1 MMETTRNAETTR
13 SAETTPNAET
23 TRTAELIRRAAP
35 GPLGFLRQ
43 VYEQWSEHRLL
54 AQGAALAY
62 YATFSMA
69 PLLVLVIAV
78 AGLVFGRAAV
88 QGEIVGQVQGLVGP
102 DAARMIEDMIQKVST
117 PAGSLVATAISLG
130 TMLLGASG
138 VVAQLQVTLNDI
150 FGRANGVVG
159 MRGLAR
165 RRLSAFGLILGVGLL
180 LLISMVVTAV
190 VATVAQMMAERVPLV
205 ATLVGPVNFVLSLAI
220 ASGLFGLILKI
231 LPDKRPSWRD
241 AWLGGVITAL
251 LFTIGKTLIGMYLG
265 RTGATSVYGA
275 AGSLVLVLLWVY
287 YSSQILLIGAEIT
300 AVTAYRSGREPHVE
314 A

>member
-1 MMETTRNAETTR
+1 MVETEDDD
-13 SAETTPNAET
+13 
-23 TRTAELIRRAAP
+23 AP
-35 GPLGFLRQ
+35 SPMGFVRQ
-43 VYEQWSEHRLL
+43 VYEEWSEHRLL

-62 YATFSMA
+62 YAIFSMA

-88 QGEIVGQVQGLVGP
+88 QGEIVGQLQGLVGT
-102 DAARMIEDMIQKVST
+102 DAARMIEDMITKVST
-117 PAGSLVATAISLG
+117 PSGSIAATAISLV

-138 VVAQLQVTLNDI
+138 VVAQLQVTLNDV
-150 FGRANGVVG
+150 FGRADGYAG

-165 RRLSAFGLILGVGLL
+165 RRLSAFGMILGIALL

-190 VATVAQMMAERVPLV
+190 VATTAQLAGERFPMVRTVVPLV
-205 ATLVGPVNFVLSLAI
+205 NFFLSLLI
-220 ASGLFGLILKI
+220 ASGLFGAILKI
-231 LPDKRPSWRD
+231 LPDKRPSWHD
-241 AWLGGVITAL
+241 AWFGGVITAL

-300 AVTAYRSGREPHVE
+300 AVNARRGGRPPKVEP
-314 A
+314 

>member
-1 MMETTRNAETTR
+1 M
-13 SAETTPNAET
+13 
-23 TRTAELIRRAAP
+23 
-35 GPLGFLRQ
+35 GFLRQ
-43 VYEQWSEHRLL
+43 VYDEWSEHRLL

-62 YATFSMA
+62 YAIFSMA

-88 QGEIVGQVQGLVGP
+88 QGEIVGQIQGLVGA
-102 DAARMIEDMIQKVST
+102 DAARMIEGMITRVST
-117 PAGSLVATAISLG
+117 PSGSIAATAVSLV
-130 TMLLGASG
+130 TMVLGASG
-138 VVAQLQVTLNDI
+138 VVGQLQVTLNDV
-150 FGRANGVVG
+150 FGRADDVVG

-165 RRLSAFGLILGVGLL
+165 RRLSAFGMILGIALL

-190 VATVAQMMAERVPLV
+190 VAAVAQVVGKHVPLV
-205 ATLVGPVNFVLSLAI
+205 QTLVPLVNFVLSLVI
-220 ASGLFGLILKI
+220 ASGLFGAILKI

-241 AWLGGVITAL
+241 ALVGGVITAL

-265 RTGATSVYGA
+265 RAGATSVYGA

-300 AVTAYRSGREPHVE
+300 AVNARRAGRPPVVE
-314 A
+314 VK

>member
-1 MMETTRNAETTR
+1 MA
-13 SAETTPNAET
+13 
-23 TRTAELIRRAAP
+23 TAATARAAAP

-43 VYEQWSEHRLL
+43 VYEDWSEHRLL

-62 YATFSMA
+62 YAIFSMA

-88 QGEIVGQVQGLVGP
+88 QGELVGQIQGLVGP
-102 DAARMIEDMIQKVST
+102 DAARMIEEMIQRVST
-117 PAGSLVATAISLG
+117 PSGSIAATAVSLG

-138 VVAQLQVTLNDI
+138 VVGQLQVTLNDI
-150 FGRANGVVG
+150 FGRADGVVG
-159 MRGLAR
+159 MRGLAK
-165 RRLSAFGLILGVGLL
+165 RRLSAFAMILGIALL

-190 VATVAQMMAERVPLV
+190 VATVVQVAGNHLPLV
-205 ATLVGPVNFVLSLAI
+205 QTLVPVLNFTLSLLI
-220 ASGLFGLILKI
+220 ASGLFGSILKI

-241 AWLGGVITAL
+241 AWLGGIITAL

-275 AGSLVLVLLWVY
+275 AGSLVLVLLWIY
-287 YSSQILLIGAEIT
+287 YSSQILLIGAVIT
-300 AVTAYRSGREPHVE
+300 AVNARRAGRPPQVE
-314 A
+314 VQ

>member
-1 MMETTRNAETTR
+1 MAETPAGGETTRGAPPAGR
-13 SAETTPNAET
+13 SAAG
-23 TRTAELIRRAAP
+23 L
-35 GPLGFLRQ
+35 LGFFRE

-88 QGEIVGQVQGLVGP
+88 QGEIVGQIQGLVGP
-102 DAARMIEDMIQKVST
+102 DAARMIEGMIQRVST
-117 PAGSLVATAISLG
+117 PAGSLVATAVSLG

-150 FGRANGVVG
+150 FGRANGIAG

-165 RRLSAFGLILGVGLL
+165 RRLSAFGMILGIGLL

-190 VATVAQMMAERVPLV
+190 VATVAQIAGERLPLV
-205 ATLVGPVNFVLSLAI
+205 RSVVPVVNVVLSLAI
-220 ASGLFGLILKI
+220 ASGLFGSILKI
-231 LPDKRPSWRD
+231 LPDKRPTWRD
-241 AWLGGVITAL
+241 AWIGGVITAV
-251 LFTIGKTLIGMYLG
+251 LFTLGKTLIGMYLG
-265 RTGATSVYGA
+265 RTGTTSVYGA

-287 YSSQILLIGAEIT
+287 YSSQILLIGAEMT
-300 AVTAYRSGREPHVE
+300 AVYARRSGREPQVE

>member
-1 MMETTRNAETTR
+1 MAT
-13 SAETTPNAET
+13 AETTPSAE
-23 TRTAELIRRAAP
+23 AARAANP
-35 GPLGFLRQ
+35 GALGFLRQ
-43 VYEQWSEHRLL
+43 VYEEWSEHRLL

-62 YATFSMA
+62 YAIFSMA

-88 QGEIVGQVQGLVGP
+88 QGEIVGQLQGLIGP
-102 DAARMIEDMIQKVST
+102 DAARMIEEMIQRVST
-117 PAGSLVATAISLG
+117 PSGSIIATAVSLG

-138 VVAQLQVTLNDI
+138 VVGQLQVTLNDV
-150 FGRANGVVG
+150 FGRADDIVG
-159 MRGLAR
+159 MRGLAQ
-165 RRLSAFGLILGVGLL
+165 RRLSAFGMILGIALL

-190 VATVAQMMAERVPLV
+190 VATTVQLLSEQMPLV
-205 ATLVGPVNFVLSLAI
+205 ATIVPLVNFVISLLI
-220 ASGLFGLILKI
+220 ASALFGSILKI

-241 AWLGGVITAL
+241 AWVGGIITAL

-287 YSSQILLIGAEIT
+287 YSSQILLIGAVIT
-300 AVTAYRSGREPHVE
+300 AVNAHRGGRPPQVE
-314 A
+314 V